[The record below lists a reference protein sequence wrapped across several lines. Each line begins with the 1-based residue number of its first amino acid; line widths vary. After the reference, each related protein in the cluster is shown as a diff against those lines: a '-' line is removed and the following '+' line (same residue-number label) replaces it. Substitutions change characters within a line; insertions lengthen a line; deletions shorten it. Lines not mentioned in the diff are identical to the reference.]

1 MTSRANRINIILHD
15 TKQKHIQENDQ
26 YNPFAHIEKVLTD
39 LIGLDFIYD
48 KMKEIYALIE
58 MNKRREAVNLKV
70 ERQSLNMLFKG
81 NPGTGKTTVARLL
94 AKWFAELGILE
105 KEKII
110 EADRSDL
117 VGEYIGQT
125 AHKTKALIKR
135 AHGGL
140 LFIDEAYSLARGGEK
155 DFGKEAIDMLVTH
168 MDNQKEMFILIL
180 AGYPE
185 QMDEFLETNPGLR
198 SRFPFI
204 IDFPDYDADQL
215 LAIAKNMV
223 KNRDYNL
230 TKEAENKLYNLFTK
244 QLRETNMDHFSNGR
258 HVRNIIEQTIR
269 NQSIRL
275 IQQRLY
281 DVNALIQLTAVDIP
295 I

>member
-15 TKQKHIQENDQ
+15 TKQKQIQENDQ
-26 YNPFAHIEKVLTD
+26 YNPFAHIEKVLAD

-244 QLRETNMDHFSNGR
+244 QLRETNMDNFSNGR

-275 IQQRLY
+275 LQQRLY

>member
-26 YNPFAHIEKVLTD
+26 YNPFVHIEKVLAD

-58 MNKRREAVNLKV
+58 MNKRRESVNLKV

-244 QLRETNMDHFSNGR
+244 QLRETNMDNFSNGR